1 LKIFLSNGTNSI
13 LIDQIGAP
21 QGNLMSY
28 EYVSIPISGLLPIT
42 NTMQLT
48 VKISDEDPN
57 INITEAAFDHFRVTE
72 SSTLSIENVQNLTN
86 PIIFPNPTYD
96 KITITNL
103 CIGDEIVFFDIQGT
117 ILKKEKAVESNL
129 EMNLNSLRKGAY
141 FIRVSN
147 KVFKVVKE

>member
-1 LKIFLSNGTNSI
+1 
-13 LIDQIGAP
+13 
-21 QGNLMSY
+21 
-28 EYVSIPISGLLPIT
+28 
-42 NTMQLT
+42 
-48 VKISDEDPN
+48 
-57 INITEAAFDHFRVTE
+57 VTE